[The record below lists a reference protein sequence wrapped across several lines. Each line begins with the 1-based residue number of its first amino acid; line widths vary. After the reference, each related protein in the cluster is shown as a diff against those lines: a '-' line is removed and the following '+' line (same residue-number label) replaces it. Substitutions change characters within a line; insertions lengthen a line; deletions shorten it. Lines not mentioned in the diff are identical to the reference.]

1 MEHRVGEYEHV
12 KNFFIKNP
20 MQETEAMIQTSMDQV
35 FEGLPLKSSVGAR
48 KDKDRQTVINDMG
61 LVLK

>member
-1 MEHRVGEYEHV
+1 
-12 KNFFIKNP
+12 

-35 FEGLPLKSSVGAR
+35 FEGLLLKSSVGAR
-48 KDKDRQTVINDMG
+48 KDKDRQMVINDMG